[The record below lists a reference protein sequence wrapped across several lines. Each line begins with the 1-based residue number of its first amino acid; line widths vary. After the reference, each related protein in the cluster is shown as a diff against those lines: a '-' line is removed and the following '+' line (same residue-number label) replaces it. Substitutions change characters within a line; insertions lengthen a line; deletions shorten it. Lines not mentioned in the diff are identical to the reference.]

1 MLLYRKKKVV
11 SVLSKRPN
19 FFTTKAFV
27 RAQCK
32 RSPRLWISALL
43 VVPTLWRLSW
53 TLSAAVQHFVPLLH
67 YTDKHLKTKCCCSDI
82 LHWTKWVSSASSEKK
97 LEQRIAVTHLKFQA
111 SFPTSI
117 CIDVINYS
125 SSKYYSTKPT
135 FSVTQ
140 QTRQLCGRFRCPL
153 IQHWPFN
160 FDVFCLW
167 FVIGVVVTLNWQ
179 LNERPKYYEK
189 SSQKSPEF
197 WFLTEH
203 LIKLHAQQ

>member
-1 MLLYRKKKVV
+1 M
-11 SVLSKRPN
+11 LSKWPN

-67 YTDKHLKTKCCCSDI
+67 YTDKQLKNEVLLFWYSSLNKVSLFCF
-82 LHWTKWVSSASSEKK
+82 KWKK

>member
-1 MLLYRKKKVV
+1 MLLYKKKKRRV

-19 FFTTKAFV
+19 YFTTKAV
-27 RAQCK
+27 
-32 RSPRLWISALL
+32 LL
-43 VVPTLWRLSW
+43 CFNEQSE
-53 TLSAAVQHFVPLLH
+53 SLLLQV
-67 YTDKHLKTKCCCSDI
+67 K
-82 LHWTKWVSSASSEKK
+82 KK
-97 LEQRIAVTHLKFQA
+97 LEQRIAVTHLKFRA

-117 CIDVINYS
+117 CIEVINYS

-179 LNERPKYYEK
+179 LNERPKCYEK
-189 SSQKSPEF
+189 SSQKSLEF

>member
-1 MLLYRKKKVV
+1 M
-11 SVLSKRPN
+11 LSKRPN

-67 YTDKHLKTKCCCSDI
+67 YTDKQLKNEVLLFWYFSLNKMS
-82 LHWTKWVSSASSEKK
+82 LLLQVKKK

-179 LNERPKYYEK
+179 LNERPKCYEK
-189 SSQKSPEF
+189 SSQKSLEF